1 MLPAPTYTGKLVVKA
16 LLITVSSC
24 TVLVSSVSVSVPK
37 TVMLSTAGTT
47 SVRITV
53 FSLHDENRA
62 AAATI
67 AETILREVKRKANGN
82 KI

>member
-1 MLPAPTYTGKLVVKA
+1 MVK
-16 LLITVSSC
+16 
-24 TVLVSSVSVSVPK
+24 VSVPK

-53 FSLHDENRA
+53 FSLQDEKSIDT
-62 AAATI
+62 ATI
-67 AETILREVKRKANGN
+67 AETTEREVKRKANGN

>member
-1 MLPAPTYTGKLVVKA
+1 MC
-16 LLITVSSC
+16 IRDR
-24 TVLVSSVSVSVPK
+24 
-37 TVMLSTAGTT
+37 LSTAGTT

-53 FSLHDENRA
+53 FSLHDEKRA
-62 AAATI
+62 ATATI